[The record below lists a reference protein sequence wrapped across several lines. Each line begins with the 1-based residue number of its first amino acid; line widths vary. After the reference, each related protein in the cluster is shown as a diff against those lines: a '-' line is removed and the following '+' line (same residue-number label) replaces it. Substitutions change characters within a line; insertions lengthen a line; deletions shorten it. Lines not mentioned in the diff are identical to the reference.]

1 MGYEFFIARRYLA
14 SKRKSGSVSIF
25 TFISIAGITI
35 GVAALI
41 CTLSMMNGFE
51 KEVRGRIIGTMAHI
65 NVLPWNQASL
75 SDYNKLIPRIESVP
89 EVTGA
94 APFIYAKVAIA
105 SRNQSDGIV
114 LRGIIP
120 KQEERVSQLK
130 KYLYRGSLELDRLS
144 PDSLPGI
151 LLGSILADN
160 LGLIVEDTAILFS
173 LDQKSMSGI
182 SATPRATKFKVA
194 GLFET
199 GMYEYD
205 VSLAYISLNEAQKL
219 LNMGETVTGLEVK
232 VKDFYRADKVAEQI
246 EKHLGEEYV
255 ASDWMHMHKN
265 LFSWIS
271 LEKYAMF
278 LALSLIVAVAAFNI
292 VSTLVMIVLE
302 KKKEIGILKSMGA
315 TKASISKIF
324 MLEGVIIGVVGA
336 VLGTILGY
344 ALCWIQQ
351 TFKVISLPAD
361 IYFINSLPV
370 DLRPL
375 DLVLVSLAALIIA
388 FGATLYPARKA
399 ANLNP
404 VEAIRYE

>member
-51 KEVRGRIIGTMAHI
+51 KEVRGRIIGTMAHV
-65 NVLPWNQASL
+65 NVLPWNQVGL
-75 SDYNKLIPRIESVP
+75 SDYDELIPQVEAVP
-89 EVTGA
+89 EVVAA

-105 SRNQSDGIV
+105 SRSQSDGIV

-120 KQEERVSQLK
+120 EQEEKVSQLK
-130 KYLYRGSLELDRLS
+130 KYLYRGSLELDRTS

-160 LGLIVEDTAILFS
+160 LSLVVDDTAILFS
-173 LDQKSMSGI
+173 LDQNSISGI
-182 SATPRATKFKVA
+182 STTPRATKFKVA

-205 VSLAYISLNEAQKL
+205 ASLAYISLSEAQNL
-219 LNMGETVTGLEVK
+219 LNMGESVTGLEVK
-232 VKDFYRADKVAEQI
+232 VEDFYRADKVAEKV
-246 EKHLGEEYV
+246 EKELGSEYV

-315 TKASISKIF
+315 SKASISKIF
-324 MLEGVIIGVVGA
+324 MLEGVIIGVIGA
-336 VLGTILGY
+336 FLGTILGCV
-344 ALCWIQQ
+344 LCWIQQ
-351 TFKVISLPAD
+351 TFKIISLPAD
-361 IYFINSLPV
+361 IYFINSLPI
-370 DLRPL
+370 DMRPL
-375 DLVLVSLAALIIA
+375 DLILVSLAALIIA
-388 FGATLYPARKA
+388 FAATLYPARKA
-399 ANLNP
+399 ANLSP